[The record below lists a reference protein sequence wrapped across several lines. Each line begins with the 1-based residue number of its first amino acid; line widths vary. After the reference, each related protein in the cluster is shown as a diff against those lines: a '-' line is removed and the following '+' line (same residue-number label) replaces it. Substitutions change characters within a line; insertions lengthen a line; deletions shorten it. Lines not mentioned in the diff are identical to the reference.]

1 MVSSVALTRQ
11 ERAWP
16 READV
21 EGTSVWSQHRNL
33 TEAAKAVGQKGISVL
48 QRQKEE
54 RNKVAAKRRVFA
66 NRREQKAARSKALMK
81 RSLCSKQSLD
91 FISTNTNP

>member
-1 MVSSVALTRQ
+1 MVPMISSVALTRQ

-33 TEAAKAVGQKGISVL
+33 TAAAKAVGQKGIGVL

-54 RNKVAAKRRVFA
+54 
-66 NRREQKAARSKALMK
+66 
-81 RSLCSKQSLD
+81 
-91 FISTNTNP
+91 

>member
-1 MVSSVALTRQ
+1 MKNSETSQCRGSLGQKCPYTEMVPMISSVALTRQ

-33 TEAAKAVGQKGISVL
+33 TEAAKAVGQKGIGVL

-54 RNKVAAKRRVFA
+54 
-66 NRREQKAARSKALMK
+66 
-81 RSLCSKQSLD
+81 
-91 FISTNTNP
+91 

>member
-1 MVSSVALTRQ
+1 MISSVALTRQ

-33 TEAAKAVGQKGISVL
+33 TAAAKAVSQKGIGVL

-66 NRREQKAARSKALMK
+66 NTDQNAVRSKALMK
-81 RSLCSKQSLD
+81 RSLCSK
-91 FISTNTNP
+91 